1 MADIRQ
7 TVAEEA
13 VAGGYNSTES
23 MAIANHIDSVRTAA
37 VKMKGM
43 AAPGSHTL
51 VAEMKLDM
59 GCDSDSDSD
68 FG

>member
-1 MADIRQ
+1 MADIHQ

-13 VAGGYNSTES
+13 VAGGYNSTEG

-43 AAPGSHTL
+43 AAPESHTL

-59 GCDSDSDSD
+59 GCGSGSDSDS
-68 FG
+68 G